1 MKPNDLIGMEFNIP
15 VFSAFT
21 QEYRVRE
28 AMEIWPGRWEF
39 RFDYIKSNY
48 SVPEKIKIE
57 VDKNSPG
64 NGKKIFTL
72 SEYNNRTGAVNQL
85 NTKIIEDSESNTM
98 ADLKKVFFALG
109 AF

>member
-15 VFSAFT
+15 VFSALS
-21 QEYRVRE
+21 QGYRVKE

-39 RFDYIKSNY
+39 RLDYIKSNF

-72 SEYNNRTGAVNQL
+72 SEYNNRTGAVHQL
-85 NTKIIEDSESNTM
+85 NVKIVEDSESNTM
-98 ADLKKVFFALG
+98 VDLKKVFFTLG
-109 AF
+109 DF